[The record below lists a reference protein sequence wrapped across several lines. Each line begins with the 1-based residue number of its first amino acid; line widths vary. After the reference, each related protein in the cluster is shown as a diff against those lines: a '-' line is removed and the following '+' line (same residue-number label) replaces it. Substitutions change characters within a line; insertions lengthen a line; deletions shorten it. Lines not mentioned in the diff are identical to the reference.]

1 MRRQPVSLLFGLSL
15 AILAS
20 GGESLAQ
27 SIDIFGNAVPKNPTG
42 GGTKVTL
49 GVKFWTSQPGTISG
63 IRFYR
68 AEVSSHGYVAKLYS
82 AGGVLLGSA
91 TLAHESGSMPGW
103 QVANFASPIPIS
115 ANTTYVA
122 SYYSAAGQGAGD
134 PHELKTGVAQGP
146 LTAPA
151 SSAVG
156 GNGAYSSKNVFP
168 KSSYEASNYYVDVS
182 FVPTEAALTLQL

>member
-1 MRRQPVSLLFGLSL
+1 MLRRTMSLLFVFSSI
-15 AILAS
+15 ILS
-20 GGESLAQ
+20 GGQFTLAQ
-27 SIDIFGNAVPKNPTG
+27 SISIFGNAVPKDPTG

-49 GVKFWTSQPGTISG
+49 GLKFWTSQPGTISG

>member
-1 MRRQPVSLLFGLSL
+1 MLRRTMSLLFVFSSI
-15 AILAS
+15 ILS
-20 GGESLAQ
+20 GGQFTLAQ
-27 SIDIFGNAVPKNPTG
+27 SISIFGNAVPKDPTG

-49 GVKFWTSQPGTISG
+49 GLKFWTSQPGTISG

-103 QVANFASPIPIS
+103 QVANFASPFPIS

-122 SYYSAAGQGAGD
+122 SYYSVAGQGAGD
-134 PHELKTGVAQGP
+134 PYELKTGVAQGP

>member
-1 MRRQPVSLLFGLSL
+1 MLRRTMSLLFVFSSI
-15 AILAS
+15 ILS
-20 GGESLAQ
+20 GGQFTLAQ
-27 SIDIFGNAVPKNPTG
+27 SISIFGNAVPKDPTG

-49 GVKFWTSQPGTISG
+49 GLKFWTSQPGTISG

-122 SYYSAAGQGAGD
+122 SYYSVAGQGAGD
-134 PHELKTGVAQGP
+134 PYELKTGVAQGP

-156 GNGAYSSKNVFP
+156 G
-168 KSSYEASNYYVDVS
+168 ERR
-182 FVPTEAALTLQL
+182 LQLQERLSEKQL